1 MKAVTWQGDGP
12 QSPLLRLSHRLER
25 AAVLDAPARAAER
38 IVGAALPRGPARE
51 LVRGGWLGHALH
63 PLLTDVPIGAWTSS
77 LVLDLIGGRDSE
89 AAADLLIGV
98 GVVAVAPTALT
109 GWSDWS
115 ETGTEQR
122 RVGLVHA
129 GANIAAATLFATS
142 LVQRRRGDR
151 AKGKLTSLLA
161 TAALSM
167 GGFLGGHLAYAQAAG
182 AGER

>member
-1 MKAVTWQGDGP
+1 V
-12 QSPLLRLSHRLER
+12 
-25 AAVLDAPARAAER
+25 
-38 IVGAALPRGPARE
+38 
-51 LVRGGWLGHALH
+51 H

-89 AAADLLIGV
+89 PAADLLIGV
-98 GVVAVAPTALT
+98 GLAAVAPTALS

-129 GANIAAATLFATS
+129 GANITAATLFAAS

-151 AKGKLTSLLA
+151 AKGKLTSVLA
-161 TAALSM
+161 AAALGA

-182 AGER
+182 IGER